1 MGLARSMLT
10 LTLAR
15 TRTRTRTL
23 ALALALALAL
33 TLALALARCAEREWA
48 AAACARPVALKQCLG
63 LPKPLWHE
71 VMELCGD
78 WCAELSQIEIQKR
91 TDLED

>member
-1 MGLARSMLT
+1 MAVLLQLGFSTGSVPAYCAGRHCRRHDRLRPTPIVFLRSRLAVVR
-10 LTLAR
+10 
-15 TRTRTRTL
+15 
-23 ALALALALAL
+23 
-33 TLALALARCAEREWA
+33 
-48 AAACARPVALKQCLG
+48 VKQCLG